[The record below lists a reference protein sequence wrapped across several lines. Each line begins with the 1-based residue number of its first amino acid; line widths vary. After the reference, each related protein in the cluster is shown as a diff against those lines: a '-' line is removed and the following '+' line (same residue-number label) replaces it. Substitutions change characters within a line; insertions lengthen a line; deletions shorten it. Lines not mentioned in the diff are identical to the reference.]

1 MGEKGFQMCDNCCGC
16 SACSSICPQNAIK
29 MEKNIKGFLYP
40 NLDETKCVAC
50 GLCMK
55 ACPLSEKRS
64 TQIISSDLKRDI

>member
-1 MGEKGFQMCDNCCGC
+1 
-16 SACSSICPQNAIK
+16 

-55 ACPLSEKRS
+55 ACPLSEK
-64 TQIISSDLKRDI
+64 